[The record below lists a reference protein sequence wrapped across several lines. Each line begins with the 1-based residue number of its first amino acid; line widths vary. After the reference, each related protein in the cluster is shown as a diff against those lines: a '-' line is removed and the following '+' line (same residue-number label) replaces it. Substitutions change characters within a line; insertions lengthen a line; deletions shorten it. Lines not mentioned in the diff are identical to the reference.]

1 VGGLVAARKLRKRLD
16 AEPTPEVE
24 LRKPGCLWHW
34 AKIAFEK
41 GWLWRWL

>member
-1 VGGLVAARKLRKRLD
+1 VGGLVAARK
-16 AEPTPEVE
+16 